1 MARSMSRESSREEL
15 PSIFPLPIEHRAEP
29 SAMPVPR
36 TSFVGREREI
46 GLVQALLR
54 RGDVRLVTVTGP
66 GGVGKT
72 RTAIRSVSSAP
83 HSAQFVVLADVQQP
97 ALVLPTVAAALGVRP
112 DGRPVLD
119 NLMAVLRDDDYL
131 LVLDNFEQV
140 LPAASALADLMDACP
155 NVKLLVTSRAV
166 LGIPGEHVVDIRPF
180 PLPPLRVPELET
192 DAVDFDACRLFV
204 DRAQALDPEFTLT
217 SANGPT
223 IVSIC
228 QRLDGL
234 PLAIELA
241 AAWVSVLSPS
251 ELLAQLEYRLALP
264 SGGLEGPPRQ
274 RSLRDTIAW
283 SYELLSPP
291 SQALFRRLAVFNGG
305 CSLDAIRE
313 IW

>member
-1 MARSMSRESSREEL
+1 MRFPQLPTPPNSSILRTCSSQHSSC
-15 PSIFPLPIEHRAEP
+15 PPLPP
-29 SAMPVPR
+29 
-36 TSFVGREREI
+36 
-46 GLVQALLR
+46 L
-54 RGDVRLVTVTGP
+54 
-66 GGVGKT
+66 
-72 RTAIRSVSSAP
+72 SVS
-83 HSAQFVVLADVQQP
+83 
-97 ALVLPTVAAALGVRP
+97 GR

-119 NLMAVLRDDDYL
+119 NLRAVLRDGDYL

-140 LPAASALADLMDACP
+140 LPAASALADLLDACP

-180 PLPPLRVPELET
+180 PLPPVRSPESET

-204 DRAQALDPEFTLT
+204 DRAQALDPEFALT

-251 ELLAQLEYRLALP
+251 ALLAQLEYRLALP
-264 SGGLEGPPRQ
+264 SGGALE
-274 RSLRDTIAW
+274 RSASGSGACGTP
-283 SYELLSPP
+283 SPGVTDC
-291 SQALFRRLAVFNGG
+291 SALHRRRCSGG
-305 CSLDAIRE
+305 SRSSMAGAHSMP
-313 IW
+313 